1 MNAVCIM
8 RLAAALVK
16 GDRITIPALK
26 GSDLSILLDAIKIIR
41 EVKHVA

>member
-16 GDRITIPALK
+16 GDRITIPALS
-26 GSDLSILLDAIKIIR
+26 GADFSTLLDAIQILR
-41 EVKHVA
+41 EVRHA

>member
-16 GDRITIPALK
+16 GDRVTIPALS
-26 GSDLSILLDAIKIIR
+26 GSDLSLLLGAVEIMRGVI
-41 EVKHVA
+41 HA

>member
-16 GDRITIPALK
+16 GDRITIPALS
-26 GSDLSILLDAIKIIR
+26 GADLSLLLDAVQIMR
-41 EVKHVA
+41 EVKHVV